1 MIPGDHTPL
10 AVEHDHPVSHI
21 VEGHAQHGAAPLEFP
36 RPFVDHLL
44 EARRRLLALLEQ
56 ALQLDCVAPKDLDRP
71 AHCSNFV
78 RPLCGDAGVESAAR
92 NGEHPIAERGQA
104 AHDIAAN
111 VKPYDQHGGQQA

>member
-71 AHCSNFV
+71 AHCAISSVPCAATPASSRPPAMASIPLLSAV
-78 RPLCGDAGVESAAR
+78 RRLTILRPT
-92 NGEHPIAERGQA
+92 
-104 AHDIAAN
+104 
-111 VKPYDQHGGQQA
+111 